1 MKIINF
7 ENKQYPAFQ
16 STGNAARFAIPFAKA
31 TAHSADL
38 SAYRNDS
45 KSKQSFLDLTLE
57 DHYYGNEV
65 LEMYSDQAQGYLQF
79 DDGTVSKHFIR
90 RERNFTED

>member
-1 MKIINF
+1 MPKMIIRF
-7 ENKQYPAFQ
+7 EDSGLTKKEAKEFAEQNHATLTAFQ
-16 STGNAARFAIPFAKA
+16 S
-31 TAHSADL
+31 
-38 SAYRNDS
+38 DS

-79 DDGTVSKHFIR
+79 DDGTVSRHFIR

>member
-1 MKIINF
+1 MPKMIIRF
-7 ENKQYPAFQ
+7 SDSGLTKQE
-16 STGNAARFAIPFAKA
+16 AKEFA